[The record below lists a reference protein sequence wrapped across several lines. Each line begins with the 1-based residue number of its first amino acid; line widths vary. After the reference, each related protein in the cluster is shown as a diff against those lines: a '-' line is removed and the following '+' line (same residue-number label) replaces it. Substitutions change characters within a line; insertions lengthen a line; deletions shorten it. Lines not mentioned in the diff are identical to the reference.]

1 MNSILHECIELYFID
16 CGPPLV
22 VSNAHVNIY
31 TGSTI
36 DKYVSYLC
44 DPGYQKVGALG
55 SRCKSDVTWTIPSNE
70 CLPRKY
76 NLFFKRESRIA

>member
-1 MNSILHECIELYFID
+1 MNSILHEYIELYFLD

-22 VSNAHVNIY
+22 LSNAHVNIY

-36 DKYVSYLC
+36 GKSVSYKC
-44 DPGYQKVGALG
+44 DQGYQEVGPLG
-55 SRCKSDVTWTIPSNE
+55 STCKSDITWTILSNE

-76 NLFFKRESRIA
+76 NLFFLAENQE